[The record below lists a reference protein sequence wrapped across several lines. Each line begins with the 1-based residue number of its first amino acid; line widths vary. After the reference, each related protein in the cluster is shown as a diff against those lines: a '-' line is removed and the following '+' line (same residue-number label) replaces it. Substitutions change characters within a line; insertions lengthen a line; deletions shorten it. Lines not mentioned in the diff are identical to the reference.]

1 VAQRLLAVRPLFIPN
16 LPNQKYN
23 RYQHPSVLYQ
33 SRKHE
38 KLPPRA
44 LLRYSDLAEMNFA
57 IPPTQKIQPTSG
69 NSNSKPSSPAS
80 ATLCRS
86 ARWPRMAGQSRETVM
101 FSSFL
106 LLAGLFVVTGFLS
119 KIFHTQQASL
129 ARYWAA
135 QGEALLRNGNAPG
148 AIEDYRS
155 ALVYEPDDRQ
165 NEFRLAQ
172 ALAAAGR
179 TQEAQAYL
187 VRLLELSPGNGE
199 INRELGRLA
208 IRAGSEQEAIDYYHG
223 AINGAWADRPRQQR
237 IASREELSS
246 FLLDAGDTTHAE
258 DELLALAATVPD
270 DDTTDVL
277 QAAGLFLRARN
288 LDRALREYQIVL
300 KSDPRNPAALAAAG
314 TCAYQLGDYRA
325 AEDYLSR
332 AQREGNRNATLSD
345 MLEKMR
351 APVAPPDPG
360 AKK

>member
-1 VAQRLLAVRPLFIPN
+1 M
-16 LPNQKYN
+16 
-23 RYQHPSVLYQ
+23 
-33 SRKHE
+33 
-38 KLPPRA
+38 
-44 LLRYSDLAEMNFA
+44 LRYSDLVEMSF
-57 IPPTQKIQPTSG
+57 TTSVLQKIQHISLRLNSTSQPG
-69 NSNSKPSSPAS
+69 APRTLRRSP
-80 ATLCRS
+80 
-86 ARWPRMAGQSRETVM
+86 RWSGTAGQSRETVM

-119 KIFHTQQASL
+119 KMFHAQQASL
-129 ARYWAA
+129 ARHWAA
-135 QGEALLRNGNAPG
+135 QGETLLRNGDAAG

-179 TQEAQAYL
+179 REEAQAYL

-208 IRAGSEQEAIDYYHG
+208 VRAGLESEAIDYYHG
-223 AINGAWADRPRQQR
+223 AINGAWPDHPRQQR

-246 FLLDAGDTTHAE
+246 FLLDAGDTTRAE

-270 DDTTDVL
+270 DDTADVL
-277 QAAGLFLRARN
+277 QAAGLFLRVGN
-288 LDRALREYQIVL
+288 LAGALREYQIAL
-300 KSDPRNPAALAAAG
+300 KNDTRNPVALAGVG
-314 TCAYQLGDYRA
+314 TCAYQAGDYHA

-332 AQREGNRNATLSD
+332 AQREGNRNAAVAD
-345 MLEKMR
+345 MLEKIR
-351 APVAPPDPG
+351 ASGAPPERG

>member
-1 VAQRLLAVRPLFIPN
+1 
-16 LPNQKYN
+16 
-23 RYQHPSVLYQ
+23 
-33 SRKHE
+33 
-38 KLPPRA
+38 
-44 LLRYSDLAEMNFA
+44 MNFA
-57 IPPTQKIQPTSG
+57 TPPPQKIKHIDRKPNFTS
-69 NSNSKPSSPAS
+69 SSGAPQ
-80 ATLCRS
+80 TLCRPP
-86 ARWPRMAGQSRETVM
+86 RWSGIAGQSRETVM

-119 KIFHTQQASL
+119 KMFHTQQASL
-129 ARYWAA
+129 SRHWAA
-135 QGEALLRNGNAPG
+135 QGETLLRNGDATG

-179 TQEAQAYL
+179 REEAQAYL
-187 VRLLELSPGNGE
+187 VRLLEVSPGNGE

-208 IRAGSEQEAIDYYHG
+208 VRAGVESEAIDYYHG
-223 AINGAWADRPRQQR
+223 AINGAWPDHPRQQR

-246 FLLDAGDTTHAE
+246 FLLDAGDNTRAE

-277 QAAGLFLRARN
+277 QAAGLFLRAGHVAP
-288 LDRALREYQIVL
+288 ALREYQIVL
-300 KSDPRNPAALAAAG
+300 KIDPRNPISLAGAG
-314 TCAYQLGDYRA
+314 TCAYQAGDYHA

-332 AQREGNRNATLSD
+332 AQQQGNRNQAVAD
-345 MLEKMR
+345 MLEKIR
-351 APVAPPDPG
+351 ASGAPPEPG

>member
-1 VAQRLLAVRPLFIPN
+1 
-16 LPNQKYN
+16 
-23 RYQHPSVLYQ
+23 
-33 SRKHE
+33 
-38 KLPPRA
+38 
-44 LLRYSDLAEMNFA
+44 
-57 IPPTQKIQPTSG
+57 
-69 NSNSKPSSPAS
+69 
-80 ATLCRS
+80 
-86 ARWPRMAGQSRETVM
+86 M

-119 KIFHTQQASL
+119 KMFHAQQASL

-135 QGEALLRNGNAPG
+135 QGEAQLRNGNAPD

-208 IRAGSEQEAIDYYHG
+208 VRARSGQEAIDYYHG
-223 AINGAWADRPRQQR
+223 AINGAWLDRPRQQR

-277 QAAGLFLRARN
+277 QAAGLFLRARHV
-288 LDRALREYQIVL
+288 DRALREYQIVL
-300 KSDPRNPAALAAAG
+300 KNDPGNPVVLTGAG

-332 AQREGNRNATLSD
+332 AQREGNRDAAVQD
-345 MLEKMR
+345 MLDKIR
-351 APVAPPDPG
+351 AAAASHEGG